1 MYFHFNS
8 SVMSQ
13 GSFFLSLWPA
23 IADKRLGP
31 APAPGIHPRGDTH
44 PIVGIE
50 LPDYGG
56 KVLFPN
62 SSELRDYDVDSLD
75 FNSLDQNTQELLVDI
90 TQQDTFSR
98 YAVTILLKIGKFKLS
113 KWSFAKVD
121 SYF

>member
-1 MYFHFNS
+1 
-8 SVMSQ
+8 MSQ

-44 PIVGIE
+44 PIIGLE

-56 KVLFPN
+56 KVLFPT
-62 SSELRDYDVDSLD
+62 ELRDYDVESLD
-75 FNSLDQNTQELLVDI
+75 FNSLDQNTQELLIDI

-98 YAVTILLKIGKFKLS
+98 CSCYIYNNSHIIITKIFS
-113 KWSFAKVD
+113 K
-121 SYF
+121 

>member
-1 MYFHFNS
+1 
-8 SVMSQ
+8 MSQ

-44 PIVGIE
+44 PIIGLE

-56 KVLFPN
+56 KVLFPT
-62 SSELRDYDVDSLD
+62 ELRDYDVESLD
-75 FNSLDQNTQELLVDI
+75 FNSLDQNTQELLIDI

-98 YAVTILLKIGKFKLS
+98 YSLTTIIMILKC
-113 KWSFAKVD
+113 
-121 SYF
+121 

>member
-1 MYFHFNS
+1 MRCYILTYVSLHHMHTFTYFHFNY

-44 PIVGIE
+44 PIIGLE

-56 KVLFPN
+56 KVLFPT
-62 SSELRDYDVDSLD
+62 ELKDYDVESLD
-75 FNSLDQNTQELLVDI
+75 FNSLDQNTQELLIDI

-98 YAVTILLKIGKFKLS
+98 YALMT
-113 KWSFAKVD
+113 
-121 SYF
+121 